1 MHRGCIIM
9 VSMPKCDCAAATIA
23 WSPEVARI
31 DELISKCCRAA
42 HIYGLCLFDSAL
54 SVFYIF
60 IPIWIICWLCLQFHW
75 WTLADVKLQLYGV
88 NYSSKTNNLFSGTQ
102 SHFVALRAAIKE
114 FVFSNHRK
122 WITRNSARA
131 LQCLCYVSCFVDFVK
146 TWPVLNNKVHLNTH
160 THTHTRTH

>member
-102 SHFVALRAAIKE
+102 SLR
-114 FVFSNHRK
+114 
-122 WITRNSARA
+122 RA
-131 LQCLCYVSCFVDFVK
+131 PRSHKGICLFQPPQMDNPQFRPRAPMSLLCFMLRGFRENVTSFK
-146 TWPVLNNKVHLNTH
+146 
-160 THTHTRTH
+160 